1 MSDSIKDKIS
11 TDLNKAQSEG
21 KLRSERIREIVKS
34 AISEVTSEFKGG
46 SQDIRG
52 IVKDVV
58 GTVLETV
65 KDKGDQVQDHV
76 TASIEGV
83 IEGISQTKR
92 QSISKTQAEV
102 QQLEAQLDQQEQEL
116 EENIDLALKDIE
128 EAGTNQSEQVKAAI
142 ASAVQTV
149 KDSEEVSLMKK
160 RYAQMKAQLAII
172 RANLA
177 EQYGD
182 QYDGVKHYL
191 DDAKIWYDKA
201 KNNPE
206 VVTTKVELKQKE
218 FESKLSEAGT
228 AIAQKEK
235 QIKHRL
241 RDLWKSISEA
251 FTHHKSEH

>member
-1 MSDSIKDKIS
+1 MADSIKDKIS
-11 TDLNKAQSEG
+11 QDLNKAQSEG

-34 AISEVTSEFKGG
+34 AISELGSEFKAG
-46 SQDIRG
+46 SQEIRG
-52 IVKDVV
+52 VVKEVV

-65 KDKGDQVQDHV
+65 KDKGEDVQDHV

-116 EENIDLALKDIE
+116 EQNIDLALKDIQE
-128 EAGTNQSEQVKAAI
+128 VGTDKSEQIKSAI

-149 KDSEEVSLMKK
+149 QDSEEVSLMKK
-160 RYAQMKAQLAII
+160 RYAQMKAQLAIL

-177 EQYGD
+177 ERYGD

-191 DDAKIWYDKA
+191 DDAKVWYEKA
-201 KNNPE
+201 KNDPD
-206 VVTTKVELKQKE
+206 VVQTKLGTKQQE

-235 QIKHRL
+235 QIKQRL
-241 RDLWKSISEA
+241 RDLWKSVSEA
-251 FTHHKSEH
+251 FTHHKSGT